1 MIVLVIDYH
10 KVHSQQTVKNHDQLP
25 HKNDTVGNEENEA
38 MQLARNLF
46 RFLFWG
52 GSFFPKS

>member
-1 MIVLVIDYH
+1 MMIVLVIDYH

-46 RFLFWG
+46 RFLF
-52 GSFFPKS
+52 